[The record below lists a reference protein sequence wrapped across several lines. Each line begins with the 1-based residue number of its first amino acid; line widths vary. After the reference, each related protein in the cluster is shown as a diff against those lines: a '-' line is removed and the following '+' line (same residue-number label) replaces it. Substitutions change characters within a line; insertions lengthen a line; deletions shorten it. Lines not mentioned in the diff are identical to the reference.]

1 MADKNMGAIP
11 AEPIGTDPI
20 YSLEELS
27 NACNVE
33 SAWVIELVEQGI
45 IEARGTTVSEWRFS
59 SVSVVRLA
67 KAKRFDRDLGLNPAG
82 IALVFDLLGEIDR
95 LKARLNVLTNAHSSL
110 ADHSD
115 DADRGRA

>member
-1 MADKNMGAIP
+1 MTDTTIGAIP
-11 AEPIGTDPI
+11 AEPIGTDPV

-27 NACNVE
+27 IVCNVE
-33 SAWVIELVEQGI
+33 TAWVVELVEQGI

-59 SVSVVRLA
+59 SVSIVRLA

-95 LKARLNVLTNAHSSL
+95 LKARLNVLKGARTSL
-110 ADHSD
+110 ADRSSD
-115 DADRGRA
+115 DRDQV